1 MPKNHSTEQDEA
13 PALCTVEDEA
23 RALRTLACL
32 WTALDELQKQR
43 GLMAWREVGSLD
55 AQDLLHAL
63 ETGGTHP
70 LLRKW
75 EELKAGPARN
85 RPPPGASEQA
95 ARRLIVLLRVALQ
108 RTGLSKT
115 AARKHIASALQKYGR
130 QIGLPPLPLKADE
143 ALRHWERDLKPPLGL
158 QDEAVIAH
166 ALDRCGKN
174 RAQLTKHF
182 LGLVEFARKPLPAGA
197 RWR

>member
-1 MPKNHSTEQDEA
+1 VDA
-13 PALCTVEDEA
+13 PVGSKVRLV
-23 RALRTLACL
+23 
-32 WTALDELQKQR
+32 
-43 GLMAWREVGSLD
+43 GLIAWRELGGLD

-95 ARRLIVLLRVALQ
+95 ARRLIVLLRVALE

-115 AARKHIASALQKYGR
+115 AARKHIASALRR
-130 QIGLPPLPLKADE
+130 QIG
-143 ALRHWERDLKPPLGL
+143 
-158 QDEAVIAH
+158 
-166 ALDRCGKN
+166 
-174 RAQLTKHF
+174 TKHF
-182 LGLVEFARKPLPAGA
+182 LGFVEFARKPLPAGA